1 MKISIEDGDNVTQNE
16 MKQYSDDQALTAERK
31 KGIKVMDREKA
42 PLRKKGLPGKKPTSE
57 NELKGIIENLTQ
69 ELKKREDE
77 LLLAEDKAIRAQA
90 ETENFKKRMSR
101 ENIEARKYAAASI
114 IEDLLPSLD
123 NLEKAVAHVQGD
135 APEVAQL
142 RQGVE
147 MVGKQVADVLKKH
160 GLVKIDVVG
169 KPYDPETSEALQ
181 MVETTEYE
189 DGIVLEEFFPGFK
202 FKDRVI
208 RPAKVTVAKR
218 PE

>member
-1 MKISIEDGDNVTQNE
+1 MKISIEDGDNVTQNDTT
-16 MKQYSDDQALTAERK
+16 QIGDDQALTAERK

-42 PLRKKGLPGKKPTSE
+42 PLKKKGLPRRKPTSE
-57 NELKGIIENLTQ
+57 TELKGIIENLTQ
-69 ELKKREDE
+69 ELKKREEE
-77 LLLAEDKAIRAQA
+77 LLRAEDKAVRAQA

-123 NLEKAVAHVQGD
+123 NLEKAVSHVQGD
-135 APEVAQL
+135 TPEVVQL

-160 GLVKIDVVG
+160 GLTKIDVVG

-181 MVETTEYE
+181 MVETAEYE

-208 RPAKVTVAKR
+208 RPAKVTVAKN
-218 PE
+218 P